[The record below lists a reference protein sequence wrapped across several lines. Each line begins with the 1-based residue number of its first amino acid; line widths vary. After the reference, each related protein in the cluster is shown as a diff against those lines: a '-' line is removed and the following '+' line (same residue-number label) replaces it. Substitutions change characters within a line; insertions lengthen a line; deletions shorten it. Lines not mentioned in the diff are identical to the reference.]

1 MNSAS
6 QITEPEIFRIIGLSE
21 SDLQKVDDPESVW
34 LVYPFE
40 GGTERPIAAFTGFMC
55 AFDLASRL
63 NAFVENGIGIHPVP
77 AALTHIEV
85 DRYRQLTE
93 VGMTPFLIRL
103 KSHGNMVEVI
113 DGVASNVDEISL
125 ESNISEF
132 VSNVQ
137 FRKNVGWEFELV
149 GTFWVDTPEQ
159 REPVIPLNLSQHS
172 GQTEPLEGQCR
183 MVIPGN
189 LSQFVTDIP
198 A

>member
-6 QITEPEIFRIIGLSE
+6 KTTEPEIFRIIGLSE
-21 SDLQKVDDPESVW
+21 SDLQKVDDPESIW

-63 NAFVENGIGIHPVP
+63 NAFVENGIGIQPVP
-77 AALTHIEV
+77 ATLTNIEV

-103 KSHGNMVEVI
+103 KSDGNMVEVI

-125 ESNISEF
+125 ENNISEF

-137 FRKNVGWEFELV
+137 FRKNVGWEFEIK
-149 GTFWVDTPEQ
+149 GTFWAPSRRLAISKARTFASMVAELQNRTPRLFE
-159 REPVIPLNLSQHS
+159 RKLLFATHS
-172 GQTEPLEGQCR
+172 
-183 MVIPGN
+183 
-189 LSQFVTDIP
+189 
-198 A
+198 